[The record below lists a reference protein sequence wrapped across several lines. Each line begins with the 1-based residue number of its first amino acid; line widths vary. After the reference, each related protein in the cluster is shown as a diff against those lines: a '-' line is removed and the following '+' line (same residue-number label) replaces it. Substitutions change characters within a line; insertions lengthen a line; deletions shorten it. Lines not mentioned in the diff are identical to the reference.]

1 MGKNHQFWLV
11 KTQLEL
17 GLIFRT
23 RIRLGTQFLILLM
36 YGTGIKRERERERY
50 IYIYND
56 CNQGKVSVLVWVSK
70 NWTGTRSDF
79 QKKNQNFFQNKT

>member
-23 RIRLGTQFLILLM
+23 GIRLGTEFLILLI
-36 YGTGIKRERERERY
+36 YGTGIKRY
-50 IYIYND
+50 IYIYISIMI
-56 CNQGKVSVLVWVSK
+56 VSRV
-70 NWTGTRSDF
+70 NCQF
-79 QKKNQNFFQNKT
+79 

>member
-23 RIRLGTQFLILLM
+23 RIRLGTEFLILLM
-36 YGTGIKRERERERY
+36 YGTGIKRERY

-56 CNQGKVSVLVWVSK
+56 CKQGKLSVLVWVSK

-79 QKKNQNFFQNKT
+79 QMKNQNLFQNQT